1 MISRVLYKQITI
13 SVSGHCMHFLL
24 KTCQCIAGITLS
36 SQFNEFFGAI
46 LWRVFDLWPH
56 LVVASKL
63 GTDKGGTQQLFSD
76 QGVCVMGKSRRIC
89 PSTLNFHTQL
99 LYRGLTS
106 RRRRRRRRQPLPH
119 ACCWQQHK
127 AHMWLVLVLGYLTS
141 NTCWFL
147 TPFFKLSQQRLYDFH
162 QQVC

>member
-24 KTCQCIAGITLS
+24 KTCQSIAGITLS

-99 LYRGLTS
+99 LPRLNQQAAAAATAAALAS
-106 RRRRRRRRQPLPH
+106 RLLLATTQGTYV
-119 ACCWQQHK
+119 ACIDT
-127 AHMWLVLVLGYLTS
+127 WLLD
-141 NTCWFL
+141 
-147 TPFFKLSQQRLYDFH
+147 K
-162 QQVC
+162 